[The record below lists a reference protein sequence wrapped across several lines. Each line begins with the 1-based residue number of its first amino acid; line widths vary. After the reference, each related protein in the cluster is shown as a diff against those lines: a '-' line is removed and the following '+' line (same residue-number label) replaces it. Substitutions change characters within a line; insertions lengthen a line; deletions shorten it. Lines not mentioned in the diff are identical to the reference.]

1 MSGLAAGPLHGP
13 TDANREGHV
22 SRARLLGEGG
32 VLARRLQEQRQAQ
45 QQELGDAAAAEQQQ
59 QEQQPAQVTWPE
71 LWDARCAGL
80 PDVQKRD
87 KLLSLGSFCSSVA
100 VAGTGC

>member
-1 MSGLAAGPLHGP
+1 
-13 TDANREGHV
+13 
-22 SRARLLGEGG
+22 LLGEGG

-59 QEQQPAQVTWPE
+59 QEHQPAQVTWPE

-80 PDVQKRD
+80 RDVLKRD
-87 KLLSLGSFCSSVA
+87 NLLSQGSFSSSIA

>member
-45 QQELGDAAAAEQQQ
+45 QQELGDAAAAEQQ
-59 QEQQPAQVTWPE
+59 PAQVTWPE

-80 PDVQKRD
+80 RDVLKRD
-87 KLLSLGSFCSSVA
+87 KLLSQGSFSSSIA